1 MNSSGQNSA
10 PFQPRLERFNTAPED
25 PIEEGLVQPVAVSP
39 ESTRINMNRSSA
51 STFSTKSIPPP
62 GSVLT
67 GKQEHYLKRELIS
80 QQTEW
85 EISELASETALQRF
99 GAPFK
104 SDAGEVAPEDSEL
117 PLLRYMFVNH
127 VRNFPFLDR
136 AREKEFWQ
144 DKLQT
149 FLESFATKRISSSE
163 DRLEETKRRKLA
175 VKAQKLV
182 ELMMVSG
189 LPTASGYEERI
200 RFSEMEVVDRGANE
214 QGLALNIPEGHQING
229 WDVNVASVRT
239 TSVKRHVRHHAHAE
253 FLLRV
258 KRQGKPEIYVGRRYS
273 EFAQMH
279 KRLRL
284 EIPGKVLPPLPR
296 KNHSNSLYSKDD
308 DDADSISSVSTQDV
322 KEAAAHEEPA
332 PVSSGFRSY
341 LPNPFS
347 GGHRRT
353 ASRSSQTA
361 SPRASLDA
369 SSTTKL
375 NRKSG
380 DFSRDHSPP
389 KVLYREEQRV
399 SLRAFLRN
407 FLQNESIANSNA
419 MNDFLT
425 GNVVTLNEEEM
436 EDVKRRIEMDDK
448 RIEEQRRF
456 YEIAR
461 QRARELDVHM
471 EKFRREV
478 VESNGLTKLFAEI
491 KQKNTIAELSPE
503 YKKFAEWLRIEV
515 AAVIYHL
522 FLAEDNSP
530 ELFAQAKRIHSLI
543 PYTALKQV
551 IRFANPA
558 AVMAGVLDLFL
569 AQPFGAKSL
578 LQR

>member
-1 MNSSGQNSA
+1 
-10 PFQPRLERFNTAPED
+10 
-25 PIEEGLVQPVAVSP
+25 
-39 ESTRINMNRSSA
+39 
-51 STFSTKSIPPP
+51 
-62 GSVLT
+62 
-67 GKQEHYLKRELIS
+67 
-80 QQTEW
+80 
-85 EISELASETALQRF
+85 
-99 GAPFK
+99 
-104 SDAGEVAPEDSEL
+104 
-117 PLLRYMFVNH
+117 
-127 VRNFPFLDR
+127 
-136 AREKEFWQ
+136 
-144 DKLQT
+144 
-149 FLESFATKRISSSE
+149 
-163 DRLEETKRRKLA
+163 
-175 VKAQKLV
+175 
-182 ELMMVSG
+182 
-189 LPTASGYEERI
+189 
-200 RFSEMEVVDRGANE
+200 
-214 QGLALNIPEGHQING
+214 
-229 WDVNVASVRT
+229 
-239 TSVKRHVRHHAHAE
+239 
-253 FLLRV
+253 
-258 KRQGKPEIYVGRRYS
+258 
-273 EFAQMH
+273 
-279 KRLRL
+279 
-284 EIPGKVLPPLPR
+284 
-296 KNHSNSLYSKDD
+296 
-308 DDADSISSVSTQDV
+308 
-322 KEAAAHEEPA
+322 
-332 PVSSGFRSY
+332 
-341 LPNPFS
+341 
-347 GGHRRT
+347 HRRT

-578 LQR
+578 LQRIFSLALGDSIRSVQKSIDGLAAKINEPVFCEKIKNYNQCDQDIKDAIRREAAQDDLDLLVAILRSEDIKPELKPEEIGRAFNAYVAWNSAVENVDEELRTGAETFAHLKQLLKLYTRQRDKTMMLRMIEEPTTLQLFRDLFTIFYEPLVRVYKSANVYNSISD

>member
-1 MNSSGQNSA
+1 
-10 PFQPRLERFNTAPED
+10 
-25 PIEEGLVQPVAVSP
+25 
-39 ESTRINMNRSSA
+39 
-51 STFSTKSIPPP
+51 
-62 GSVLT
+62 
-67 GKQEHYLKRELIS
+67 
-80 QQTEW
+80 
-85 EISELASETALQRF
+85 
-99 GAPFK
+99 
-104 SDAGEVAPEDSEL
+104 
-117 PLLRYMFVNH
+117 
-127 VRNFPFLDR
+127 
-136 AREKEFWQ
+136 
-144 DKLQT
+144 
-149 FLESFATKRISSSE
+149 
-163 DRLEETKRRKLA
+163 
-175 VKAQKLV
+175 
-182 ELMMVSG
+182 
-189 LPTASGYEERI
+189 
-200 RFSEMEVVDRGANE
+200 
-214 QGLALNIPEGHQING
+214 
-229 WDVNVASVRT
+229 
-239 TSVKRHVRHHAHAE
+239 
-253 FLLRV
+253 
-258 KRQGKPEIYVGRRYS
+258 
-273 EFAQMH
+273 
-279 KRLRL
+279 
-284 EIPGKVLPPLPR
+284 
-296 KNHSNSLYSKDD
+296 
-308 DDADSISSVSTQDV
+308 SISSVSTQDV
-322 KEAAAHEEPA
+322 KEAAVHEEPA
-332 PVSSGFRSY
+332 PASSGFRSY
-341 LPNPFS
+341 LPNPFG

-578 LQR
+578 LQRIFSLALGDSIRS